1 MHSFMITLLLCS
13 ASMSVLSVL
22 YIGLHPLFARW
33 CTPKAYYSAGLILA
47 LGLLIPFR
55 PQFGGSII
63 ALTPADAAAPVAAS
77 AELAQGGGQNAGAVI
92 PITYPDAPTAGSF
105 PLSWW
110 QVAGIIWLVGM
121 AVFLAYHLFR
131 HARFVKTA
139 NRWSE
144 RVTDDASLSLFHR
157 LTAEMRIRKQIG
169 LYRCSLIGSPMLLG
183 WAHPKILLPDA
194 QLDAEDLT
202 FILTHELVHYQHRD
216 IWNACLIL
224 AATAVHWFNPVA
236 HLYARELHL
245 IGEMACD
252 AAVVQGMDAHMR
264 QDYSETIISVVKY
277 QARMSTALST
287 SFYGGKTRMKKRI
300 ISIMDA
306 RTKRAGAVITAAA
319 LLLTIGSGAVF
330 GVDTALDQFSDAGS
344 IVNQEAVST
353 LVSLNVISGRDNGTF
368 DPTGNVTRAE
378 MCKMIAVVLCGGSE
392 IAGAATPNTT
402 DTFQDTSSHWARNYI
417 EYCANM
423 SIVSG
428 DGTGLFYP
436 DRTVTGS
443 ECAKMLLVALGY
455 NAEVFGLTGPQ
466 WEALVNARAY
476 SEDANL
482 YQGLSSSLDPSSA
495 LTRDSAA
502 QMVYNALNAKVM
514 IPSYGLDEYGVTVQY
529 SLGEDTWQTVCF
541 PQAQ

>member
-92 PITYPDAPTAGSF
+92 PITYPDAPAAGSF

-110 QVAGIIWLVGM
+110 QVAGIIWLIGM

-144 RVTDDASLSLFHR
+144 PVTDGASLALFHR
-157 LTAEMRIRKQIG
+157 LTAEMHMKKRIG

-183 WAHPKILLPDA
+183 WTRPKILLPDA
-194 QLDAEDLT
+194 QLDTEDLT
-202 FILTHELVHYQHRD
+202 FILTHELVHYKHRD

-252 AAVVQGMDAHMR
+252 AAVVQGMDARMR

-306 RTKRAGAVITAAA
+306 RTKRAGAVMTAAA

-330 GVDTALDQFSDAGS
+330 GVDTALDQFPDSGS

-368 DPTGNVTRAE
+368 DPNGSVTRAE
-378 MCKMIAVVLCGGSE
+378 LCKMIAVILCGGNSSM
-392 IAGAATPNTT
+392 IDSTPPVTFT
-402 DTFQDTSSHWARNYI
+402 FSDTQAHWAAGYI
-417 EYCANM
+417 EYCASNA
-423 SIVSG
+423 IIGG
-428 DGTGLFYP
+428 DGSGQFFP
-436 DRTVTGS
+436 DSSVTGS
-443 ECAKMLLVALGY
+443 ECAKMLLTALGY
-455 NAEVFGLTGPQ
+455 DAEVFGFTGPQ
-466 WEALVNARAY
+466 WESMVNTRANREE
-476 SEDANL
+476 SNL
-482 YQGLSSSLDPSSA
+482 YQGLGSLDPSAA

-514 IPSYGLDEYGVTVQY
+514 IPSYAFDGDNVTYQY
-529 SLGEDTWQTVCF
+529 SLGEDTWQTDRF